1 MLYWEYSPGQGVV
14 LRERKEMTILL
25 YAALSIVVVNVFA
38 AVVYTYLHRGAGLAI
53 SLVGTI
59 LVCIGLTYAALN
71 DAPVSKPAPGATT
84 DITMPAPTPIT
95 TPNQPRAVHPS
106 LDPSDVSRETPA
118 ATPSKRPVYT
128 ESAPKAHS
136 GGKKT
141 APVRR
146 HHFDDREK
154 ELQTEQ
160 RGTDPGAGGCD
171 DIAAGGC
178 K

>member
-1 MLYWEYSPGQGVV
+1 MA
-14 LRERKEMTILL
+14 ILL
-25 YAALSIVVVNVFA
+25 YAALSIVVVNLFA

-53 SLVGTI
+53 SLAGTI
-59 LVCIGLTYAALN
+59 LVCIGLTYATLN
-71 DAPVSKPAPGATT
+71 DVPASKPAPAVTT
-84 DITMPAPTPIT
+84 DITAPAPTP
-95 TPNQPRAVHPS
+95 TPPAVHPDS
-106 LDPSDVSRETPA
+106 VSRETPA

-128 ESAPKAHS
+128 DSTPTAHR
-136 GGKKT
+136 GEKKT
-141 APVRR
+141 APAHR

>member
-1 MLYWEYSPGQGVV
+1 MAV
-14 LRERKEMTILL
+14 LL
-25 YAALSIVVVNVFA
+25 YAALSIVAVNLFA
-38 AVVYTYLHRGAGLAI
+38 AVVYTYLRRGVGLAI

-59 LVCIGLTYAALN
+59 LICICLTYATLN
-71 DAPVSKPAPGATT
+71 DVPASKPAPDVTT
-84 DITMPAPTPIT
+84 EITAPAPTPTTT
-95 TPNQPRAVHPS
+95 TPPAIHPS
-106 LDPSDVSRETPA
+106 LDPDSVSRETPA

-128 ESAPKAHS
+128 DSTPKAHRS
-136 GGKKT
+136 EKKT
-141 APVRR
+141 APVYR

-171 DIAAGGC
+171 DSAAGGC

>member
-1 MLYWEYSPGQGVV
+1 MA
-14 LRERKEMTILL
+14 ILL
-25 YAALSIVVVNVFA
+25 YAALSIVAVNLFA

-53 SLVGTI
+53 SLVGTV
-59 LVCIGLTYAALN
+59 LVCICLTYTTIN
-71 DAPVSKPAPGATT
+71 DVPASKPAPDVTT
-84 DITMPAPTPIT
+84 DTTAPAQTPTT
-95 TPNQPRAVHPS
+95 TPDQPRTVHPS
-106 LDPSDVSRETPA
+106 LDPSAVSRETPA
-118 ATPSKRPVYT
+118 PVATPSKRPVYT
-128 ESAPKAHS
+128 ESMPRAHQ
-136 GGKKT
+136 GEKT

-154 ELQTEQ
+154 ELQKEQ

>member
-1 MLYWEYSPGQGVV
+1 MA
-14 LRERKEMTILL
+14 ILL
-25 YAALSIVVVNVFA
+25 YAALSIVAINVFA
-38 AVVYTYLHRGAGLAI
+38 AVAYNYLHRGVGLAI

-59 LVCIGLTYAALN
+59 LVCIGLTYATLN
-71 DAPVSKPAPGATT
+71 DIPASKPASNITT
-84 DITMPAPTPIT
+84 DITAPTPTSTT
-95 TPNQPRAVHPS
+95 TPDQPRTVHPS
-106 LDPSDVSRETPA
+106 LDPDSASRETSA
-118 ATPSKRPVYT
+118 ATPSKRPAYT
-128 ESAPKAHS
+128 DSTPKAHRS
-136 GGKKT
+136 EKKT

-160 RGTDPGAGGCD
+160 RGTEPGAGGCD